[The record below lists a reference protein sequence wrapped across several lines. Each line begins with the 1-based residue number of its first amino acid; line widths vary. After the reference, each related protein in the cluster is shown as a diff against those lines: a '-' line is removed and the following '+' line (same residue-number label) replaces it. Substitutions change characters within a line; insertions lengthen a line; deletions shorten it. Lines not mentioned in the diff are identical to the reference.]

1 VPSLEEK
8 CAVYSHEEF
17 MAWWARR
24 EAQGNRHVQ
33 KPMEHGMNGI
43 EESRVRQAK
52 REARGCETRKE
63 MNARYRAVYAEHG
76 FKGVIDEACGSNH
89 GDEVYLWELAMT
101 ARYGPVGIHE
111 SYYGPD
117 GCLTT
122 EALERFPVIA
132 ERVGEAIAKF
142 RRMLSLD

>member
-1 VPSLEEK
+1 VIELKEREM
-8 CAVYSHEEF
+8 YSDEGF
-17 MAWWARR
+17 RA
-24 EAQGNRHVQ
+24 
-33 KPMEHGMNGI
+33 
-43 EESRVRQAK
+43 RQAK
-52 REARGCETRKE
+52 REARGRETREE

-101 ARYGPVGIHE
+101 ARYGPVGMHD

-132 ERVGEAIAKF
+132 EQVGEAAAKF
-142 RRMLSLD
+142 QRMLGL

>member
-1 VPSLEEK
+1 M
-8 CAVYSHEEF
+8 YHIEEF
-17 MAWWARR
+17 RAR
-24 EAQGNRHVQ
+24 QV
-33 KPMEHGMNGI
+33 
-43 EESRVRQAK
+43 K
-52 REARGCETRKE
+52 REARGRETREE

-101 ARYGPVGIHE
+101 ARYGPVGTHE

-142 RRMLSLD
+142 RRMLSLDQE